1 MLLIETI
8 ADNVARQASGL
19 ADLLDEHMI
28 EAAPRIVLRFTVQDL
43 DKALALR
50 TLLARKFKAD
60 DDETETFCAAFMH
73 RGVQIWI
80 TCLAKKVC
88 HDNRVRG
95 VGDLRISRDFATAV

>member
-8 ADNVARQASGL
+8 ADNVARQASSL

-28 EAAPRIVLRFTVQDL
+28 EVAPRIVLRFEAKDL

-50 TLLARKFKAD
+50 TLLERKFEQSPA
-60 DDETETFCAAFMH
+60 ETETFTAAFTH
-73 RGVQIWI
+73 RGVQIWL

-88 HDNRVRG
+88 RDGQVRG
-95 VGDLRISRDFATAV
+95 VGDLRNSRDFATTL